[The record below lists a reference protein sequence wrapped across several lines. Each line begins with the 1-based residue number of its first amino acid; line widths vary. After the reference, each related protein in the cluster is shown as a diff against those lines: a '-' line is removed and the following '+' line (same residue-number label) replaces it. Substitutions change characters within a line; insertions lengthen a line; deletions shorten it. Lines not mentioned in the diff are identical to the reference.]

1 MKTTLA
7 VAIAAA
13 FAIPALAQ
21 QSPPPSWKQ
30 GMNPEQE
37 KSTLHP
43 FAPHM
48 TGRSA
53 KDLPLNTLKVP
64 AGFKVEVWVDGIPEA
79 RSLALGDKGTVFVS
93 NRNGKNVYAVVSKG
107 GQREVKTILSGQDSP
122 NGITFSK
129 GTLYVAERGRIKRYD
144 GIESKLDSPGEG
156 KTVIDNL
163 DPNRAAGHFWKY
175 LAMGPDGKL
184 YFNIGA
190 PGNIVLPSY
199 MEASIMR
206 VDPNKGTLETV
217 AIGVRNSVGMAFSPT
232 TKDLWFT
239 NHARDWLSDDAP
251 NDTLHRVAMKSS
263 VPHFGYPFC
272 HQGNTLDPQFG
283 KNRSCAEFAK
293 PSALLGSHIAPLGMK
308 FYNGKMFPAEYQGN
322 IFIAMHGS
330 WNRTIKQGYNVMRVK
345 VDANGK
351 ASKPMPFLTGFLQD
365 EKADPPMWGRP
376 VDILMMRDGSM
387 LVSDDYNGIIYRV
400 SYAATAGKK
409 K

>member
-122 NGITFSK
+122 NGITFSMF
-129 GTLYVAERGRIKRYD
+129 T
-144 GIESKLDSPGEG
+144 GIQGGSP
-156 KTVIDNL
+156 
-163 DPNRAAGHFWKY
+163 
-175 LAMGPDGKL
+175 
-184 YFNIGA
+184 
-190 PGNIVLPSY
+190 S
-199 MEASIMR
+199 
-206 VDPNKGTLETV
+206 
-217 AIGVRNSVGMAFSPT
+217 
-232 TKDLWFT
+232 
-239 NHARDWLSDDAP
+239 
-251 NDTLHRVAMKSS
+251 
-263 VPHFGYPFC
+263 
-272 HQGNTLDPQFG
+272 
-283 KNRSCAEFAK
+283 
-293 PSALLGSHIAPLGMK
+293 
-308 FYNGKMFPAEYQGN
+308 
-322 IFIAMHGS
+322 
-330 WNRTIKQGYNVMRVK
+330 
-345 VDANGK
+345 
-351 ASKPMPFLTGFLQD
+351 
-365 EKADPPMWGRP
+365 
-376 VDILMMRDGSM
+376 
-387 LVSDDYNGIIYRV
+387 
-400 SYAATAGKK
+400 
-409 K
+409 